1 MSESVNI
8 CIIVGN
14 GFDLAAGL
22 GTSTTEFV
30 ARFAAKHNSADTP
43 AGRLAAK
50 IQEEGPENWADFE
63 RKLGEYAAEL
73 DPVVLDVDIVEEYV
87 DAKAAVEQE
96 LVGFI
101 AEKEA
106 LINPDWVER
115 ATGECL
121 DSVCCWLNALTP
133 RDRQR
138 ILGDFSSPYSFDVNF
153 VTLNYTSLLDQMV
166 RLRGKNAIASSESYV
181 EGYRIREIVHAHGDL
196 RGNPICGVDQP
207 SQIRSELISADE
219 SVLETVVKSSTQ
231 EMLGSLDDAKARDLI
246 NSAEVTLVYGC
257 SLGVTDARWWKAVID
272 RLKGSSTKRFVVL
285 FSYGFERSGSTAA
298 VVRGRM
304 NRLKEKLYE
313 SAGYSKDDLNAQLTD
328 RIFIL
333 PSDAIFK
340 MPEPF
345 DVGAPE
351 ANERN

>member
-22 GTSTTEFV
+22 GTTTKDFV
-30 ARFAAKHNSADTP
+30 ARYAVKHDNADTP
-43 AGRLAAK
+43 AGRLAAR

-73 DPVVLDVDIVEEYV
+73 DPVVPDADIVDEYV
-87 DAKAAVEQE
+87 AAKAAIEQE
-96 LVGFI
+96 LVDFI

-106 LINPDWVER
+106 LIDPDWVEKT
-115 ATGECL
+115 AGECF
-121 DSVCCWLNALTP
+121 DSICCWLNALTP

-181 EGYRIREIVHAHGDL
+181 EGYRIRDIVHAHGDL

-207 SQIRSELISADE
+207 SQIHSELISADE
-219 SVLETVVKSSTQ
+219 SAIETVVKSSTQ
-231 EMLGSLDDAKARDLI
+231 QMLDSLDDAKARDLI
-246 NSAEVTLVYGC
+246 NSAGVILVYGC
-257 SLGVTDARWWKAVID
+257 SLGVTDARWWKAVVD
-272 RLKGSSTKRFVVL
+272 RLKDSSTKRFVVL

-298 VVRGRM
+298 VVRSRM
-304 NRLKEKLYE
+304 NRLKEKLCE
-313 SAGYSKDDLNAQLTD
+313 SAGYSKDDLKAQLID

-333 PSDAIFK
+333 SSDAIFK
-340 MPEPF
+340 MPEPLA
-345 DVGAPE
+345 VGAPE
-351 ANERN
+351 TNERN